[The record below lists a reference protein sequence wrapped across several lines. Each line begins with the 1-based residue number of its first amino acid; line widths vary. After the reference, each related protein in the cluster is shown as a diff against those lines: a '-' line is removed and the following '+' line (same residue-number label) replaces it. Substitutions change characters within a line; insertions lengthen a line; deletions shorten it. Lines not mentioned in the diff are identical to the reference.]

1 MGTLYERIQALCK
14 SKGVSGSRMCL
25 DLGMSKSTLSDMKNG
40 RTKGLS
46 MPNAQKIASY
56 FGISVDE
63 LYGNES
69 KKETPQD
76 NLERKQNRNVI
87 KIAGRDGSFKERV
100 LTDEQLAAL
109 AVLIDQLPDVPDD
122 L

>member
-1 MGTLYERIQALCK
+1 
-14 SKGVSGSRMCL
+14 
-25 DLGMSKSTLSDMKNG
+25 MSKKLMRRMAAAAAALLVCSTAQARVELLAASVGKGDALLVRAGNYTCLIDTGKSD
-40 RTKGLS
+40 
-46 MPNAQKIASY
+46 A
-56 FGISVDE
+56 
-63 LYGNES
+63 
-69 KKETPQD
+69 QD
-76 NLERKQNRNVI
+76 NLERKPNRNVI